1 MEMKMR
7 EEMIEVFNVNIPGV
21 SSRVRRDKYEEVKRV
36 LNTYMPEMP
45 PGLTQEEMAS
55 LVMEKVSRDVFED
68 AAKAPWW
75 MKTVQLDLE
84 EREVLVREKT
94 RPTRWH
100 YDKNRKE
107 KVPSGAET
115 RKPQKRKENEMLPE
129 IKTMLTESGLLDS
142 FAERPYYQRNDYLGW
157 IYSAKMEST
166 KAKRIKQMLEELKQ
180 GDRYMNMEY
189 KKAGK

>member
-1 MEMKMR
+1 MD
-7 EEMIEVFNVNIPGV
+7 EEMVEVFNVNIPGV
-21 SSRVRRDKYEEVKRV
+21 SSRVRKDKYEEVKRV
-36 LNTYMPEMP
+36 LWTYMPETP
-45 PGLTQEEMAS
+45 PGLTQDEMAR
-55 LVMEKVSRDVFED
+55 LVVEKVSREIFED

-84 EREVLVREKT
+84 AREVLIREKT

-107 KVPSGAET
+107 KVPMGAAA

-129 IKTMLTESGLLDS
+129 IRTLLTERGLLDL

-166 KAKRIKQMLEELKQ
+166 KAKRIEQMLEELKQ

-189 KKAGK
+189 RKAGK